1 MTFDPISIR
10 NWSREHRADLAG
22 IGVIFIL
29 TIFISWQRLWFWNGL
44 GYLDIATFYM
54 PWYHM
59 LGEHIRQF
67 DIPGWNPNQFS
78 GTPFAADPQ
87 SGWWYFPAMLC
98 FTIFPAIPAYKA
110 LLILHLLLAGIST
123 LIYAR
128 MIGLRPVAALVAAV
142 AYEFGPL
149 VNHIS
154 CCLIHV
160 QLAVWFPL
168 AFIGTELAARRSTP
182 REQLGG
188 CALTAFAVSQMLAG
202 WVGQGAYNGLLVV
215 GGYIVYRFLF
225 PGREQPWRDRIQW
238 GFTVGFISFSL
249 ALGIA
254 AAGLWPRLDLIR
266 DTTVSGGNY
275 VGPGSENYAA
285 GWIFPELIDKL
296 LSDGANYFTY
306 LYYLGAASLTLA
318 FLAIPVVR
326 TRFRAPF
333 FLGLTAITTIMTLE
347 QITLVHRALY
357 LLPRFETLHEH
368 VPMRIV
374 AVQWIGPA
382 MLAGIA
388 VEGLLS
394 RAWKRSPWWLAAIA
408 GAPWLVSVVYLN
420 RHDRVIGL
428 AMLIAAGA
436 IAAIATLLATRQI
449 VERPRWHAALAIL
462 VVLLVFWEPAGRDSI
477 RGIFF
482 DGHDPALEIRAATVT
497 DHDIE
502 VNASTTDPGG
512 AGEFLQQRI
521 AAEGPIRF
529 FGYDDLLQYPIYDW
543 PSSYREWYFAPEAQD
558 LLINARPMMLDL
570 YDVQGYNP
578 VQISHYVQLLDALN
592 GMQQNYHDAQVLPS
606 GLNSPLIDLLGVR
619 YIVVP
624 RDVPPGRPDLLRLSQ
639 LYPTVFS
646 NDSIRVL
653 ENPNALPRA
662 WIVHEAE
669 AMDEDLQ
676 ASAIA
681 RGEIDPATTAL
692 LDANELPELAV
703 PTDLSAESVTIVDY
717 ESDVVHLTANASA
730 SGLVIVSD
738 VYARGWSA
746 TVNGKSVELYEV
758 DGGLRGI
765 PVEAGTNEIVM
776 TYDPASLKY
785 GLWISIVTMVGIVV
799 ALVVLRKRSRGNLFP
814 TAH

>member
-1 MTFDPISIR
+1 MTIEPTPFQSLIQK
-10 NWSREHRADLAG
+10 HRADLIG
-22 IGVIFIL
+22 IGVILIL
-29 TIFISWQRLWFWNGL
+29 TGLVAWQRLWFWNGL
-44 GYLDIATFYM
+44 GYLDITTFYM

-78 GTPFAADPQ
+78 GTPLAADPQ
-87 SGWWYFPAMLC
+87 SGWWYFPAMLS
-98 FTIFPAIPAYKA
+98 FALLPAIPAYKA
-110 LLILHLLLAGIST
+110 LLIIHLLLAGIST

-128 MIGLRPVAALVAAV
+128 MIGLRPIAALVAAV

-168 AFIGTELAARRSTP
+168 AFIGTELAARRTTP
-182 REQLGG
+182 REQLAG
-188 CALTAFAVSQMLAG
+188 CAITAFAVSQMLAG

-215 GGYIVYRFLF
+215 GGYVVFRFLF
-225 PGREQPWRDRIQW
+225 PGSPQPWRDRIQR
-238 GFTVGFISFSL
+238 GIVVGFMSFSL

-306 LYYLGAASLTLA
+306 LYYLGAATVTLA
-318 FLAIPVVR
+318 FLAVPIVR
-326 TRFRAPF
+326 AKFRAPF

-347 QITLVHRALY
+347 QITPIHRALY

-394 RAWKRSPWWLAAIA
+394 RNWKRSPWWIAAIA
-408 GAPWLVSVVYLN
+408 GVPWMASVVYLN

-436 IAAIATLLATRQI
+436 IATIATLLGTKRI
-449 VERPRWHAALAIL
+449 VDRPRWQAALAIL
-462 VVLLVFWEPAGRDSI
+462 VVVLVFWEPAGRDSI
-477 RGIFF
+477 RGVFF
-482 DGHDPALEIRAATVT
+482 DGHDPALEIRATTVT
-497 DHDIE
+497 DQDIE
-502 VNASTTDPGG
+502 INAATTDPGG
-512 AGEFLQQRI
+512 AGEFLQQQI
-521 AAEGPIRF
+521 ASEGPIRF
-529 FGYDDLLQYPIYDW
+529 FGYDDLLQFPIYDW

-558 LLINARPMMLDL
+558 LLINARAMMLDL

-578 VQISHYVQLLDALN
+578 VQISQYVQLLDALN

-606 GLNSPLIDLLGVR
+606 GLNSPVIDLLGVR

-662 WIVHEAE
+662 WIVHEVQS
-669 AMDEDLQ
+669 MDEGSQ
-676 ASAIA
+676 GTAIA
-681 RGEIDPATTAL
+681 SGENNPATTAL
-692 LDANELPELAV
+692 LETDELPELTA
-703 PTDLSAESVTIVDY
+703 PSDATAESVTITDY
-717 ESDVVHLTANASA
+717 QADQISISATASA
-730 SGLVIVSD
+730 SGLVILSD
-738 VYARGWSA
+738 VYARGWTA
-746 TVNGKSVELYEV
+746 TVNGKSAKLYEV
-758 DGGLRGI
+758 DGGLRGVR
-765 PVEAGTNEIVM
+765 VEAGTNEIVM

-785 GLWISIVTMVGIVV
+785 GFWISIVTMVGIVV
-799 ALVVLRKRSRGNLFP
+799 ALVFLRRSGMKHG
-814 TAH
+814 T